1 MSTPLTFTTLLDEL
15 EISRVV
21 APLDVI
27 VGPWRTLIRDH
38 PRLDLLRV
46 CRAAEA
52 WPLAAGLYLGGGRP
66 LIVHSGN
73 DLFEAGDAM
82 RNIVFDLK
90 LPLYALL
97 IPPPRLAHAPPP
109 MDALAAADR
118 TESFVEPILEAWSLD
133 YVLADSFDQ
142 LGVVTAHYLQ
152 CQQDG
157 ITGFALLDET
167 EEVLAS

>member
-1 MSTPLTFTTLLDEL
+1 MSQHLTLTTLLDEL
-15 EISRVV
+15 DVTRVV
-21 APLDVI
+21 APLDVV
-27 VGPWRTLIRDH
+27 VGPWRSLIRAH
-38 PRLDLLRV
+38 SRLDLVRV

-52 WPLAAGLYLGGGRP
+52 WPVAAGLHLGGERP

-82 RNIVFDLK
+82 RNITFDLK

-97 IPPPRLAHAPPP
+97 VPPPKLVNAPPP

-118 TESFVEPILEAWSLD
+118 TEGFVEPILEAWSLD
-133 YVLADSFDQ
+133 YVLADSFEQ
-142 LGVVTAHYLQ
+142 IGVITAHRLQ
-152 CQQDG
+152 CQAEG

-167 EEVLAS
+167 EEVEAA